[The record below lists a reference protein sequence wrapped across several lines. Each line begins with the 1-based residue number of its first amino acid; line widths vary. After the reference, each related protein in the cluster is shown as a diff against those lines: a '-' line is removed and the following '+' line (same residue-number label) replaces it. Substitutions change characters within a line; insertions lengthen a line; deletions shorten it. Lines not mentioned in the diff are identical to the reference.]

1 MICPNDPRP
10 MNRNE
15 QPFPAWL
22 WPNLLGLDAPA
33 VAVAWQ
39 WLFARVFGVNLPP
52 IFHLIL
58 GLSVW
63 CIYLADRLY
72 DATRAPECG
81 VQTDR
86 LRFTKRHFAALSVV
100 VLAAALSNLF
110 LIICQV
116 PRPLIT
122 TGLITACLLGAYY
135 LVRLKGNA
143 RMPSAIPREILCGMV
158 FAIGCVIA
166 PHAFLS
172 PDSDPGFLIA
182 AIFLGLVCSANCI
195 LISAWEK
202 EEDIAGND
210 RSMAT
215 SHSRIIP
222 HMGNALTGLAILAA
236 AMAFVGPWQIHL
248 AVCLSALA
256 LRMMLHFEDR
266 LSQRTLRVL
275 ADAVLL
281 SPLLFVFV

>member
-1 MICPNDPRP
+1 
-10 MNRNE
+10 MNRNG
-15 QPFPAWL
+15 QPCPPWL

-39 WLFARVFGVNLPP
+39 WLFAGVFGANLPP
-52 IFHLIL
+52 VFHLIL

-63 CIYLADRLY
+63 CVYLADRLY
-72 DATRAPECG
+72 DTTRAPETG

-86 LRFTKRHFAALSVV
+86 LRFTKRHFAVLSTV
-100 VLAAALSNLF
+100 AAAAAIANLF
-110 LIICQV
+110 LIIRHV
-116 PRPLIT
+116 PRPLMV
-122 TGLITACLLGAYY
+122 TGLITASLLGVYY
-135 LVRLKGNA
+135 LIRLKGSA
-143 RMPSAIPREILCGMV
+143 RIASAVPREILCGMI
-158 FAIGCVIA
+158 FGLGCVIA
-166 PHAFLS
+166 PHAFLPS
-172 PDSDPGFLIA
+172 GGGSKFVVA
-182 AIFLGLVCSANCI
+182 AIFLGLVCSASCV
-195 LISAWEK
+195 LISVWEK

-215 SHSRIIP
+215 SSSRIIP
-222 HMGNALTGLAILAA
+222 HMANVLTGLILLVAV
-236 AMAFVGPWQIHL
+236 MAFFGPWRIHL

-281 SPLLFVFV
+281 TPLLFLCV